1 MNVKQR
7 LAAVVILS
15 FGLSGNFLPQA
26 TSAPA
31 AAPVE
36 LEQGRKPAAEDIPA
50 ARMIADPNP
59 AFNGIAVDPGSGLVV
74 MSDPN
79 RKSLLL
85 YDRTLGKSVGATSVP
100 L

>member
-7 LAAVVILS
+7 LAAAAILF
-15 FGLSGNFLPQA
+15 FGMSGNFHPQA
-26 TSAPA
+26 AGGTA
-31 AAPVE
+31 AAPVV
-36 LEQGRKPAAEDIPA
+36 LEQGRKPAPEDIPA

-59 AFNGIAVDPGSGLVV
+59 AFNGIAVDPTSGMVV

-85 YDRTLGKSVGATSVP
+85 YDRVGGQSEGATSVP